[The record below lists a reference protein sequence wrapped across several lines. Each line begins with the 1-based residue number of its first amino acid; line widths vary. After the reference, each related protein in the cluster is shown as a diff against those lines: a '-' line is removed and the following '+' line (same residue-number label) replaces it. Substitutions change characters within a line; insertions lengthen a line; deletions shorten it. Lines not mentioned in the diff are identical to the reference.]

1 MVQLLLLDCWMMFLL
16 AGLQGIPESLY
27 EAAKVEGCGTFSTI
41 FYIVLPMLK
50 RSIAFVLVADTVVN
64 LLTFAPMYSLTSGGP
79 NQSTNVL
86 MYEAYKS
93 CFTYADMGRS
103 YTILVILL
111 ILVFIVVSLQM
122 KLMKST
128 DEY

>member
-1 MVQLLLLDCWMMFLL
+1 MRYVFYNILYCFAHAQTFDCF
-16 AGLQGIPESLY
+16 
-27 EAAKVEGCGTFSTI
+27 F
-41 FYIVLPMLK
+41 
-50 RSIAFVLVADTVVN
+50 LVADTVVN

>member
-1 MVQLLLLDCWMMFLL
+1 
-16 AGLQGIPESLY
+16 
-27 EAAKVEGCGTFSTI
+27 
-41 FYIVLPMLK
+41 
-50 RSIAFVLVADTVVN
+50 
-64 LLTFAPMYSLTSGGP
+64 
-79 NQSTNVL
+79 